1 MIGDRGGHRESCV
14 PMCAK
19 TLPSV
24 GNFRAF
30 PHHSAGP
37 CKPLNRGVWQ
47 LQRTTAIVLIHIC
60 ILEVET
66 AVVRYDS
73 GLIYVNGC
81 KSRIPVLWSSR
92 EGVGRGHEECGL
104 SCR

>member
-1 MIGDRGGHRESCV
+1 MPRPYHRLEIFV
-14 PMCAK
+14 PSPIIPQD
-19 TLPSV
+19 L
-24 GNFRAF
+24 
-30 PHHSAGP
+30 
-37 CKPLNRGVWQ
+37 KPLNRDVWQ
-47 LQRTTAIVLIHIC
+47 LQRTTTIVLIHIC

-81 KSRIPVLWSSR
+81 KPRIPVLWSSR

-104 SCR
+104 SC